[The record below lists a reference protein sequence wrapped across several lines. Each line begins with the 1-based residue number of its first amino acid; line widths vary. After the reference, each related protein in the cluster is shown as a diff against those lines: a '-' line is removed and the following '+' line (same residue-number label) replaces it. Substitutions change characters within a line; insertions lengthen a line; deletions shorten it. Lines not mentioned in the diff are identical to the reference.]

1 MLNKIPLFNIEI
13 GGITGYI

>member
-1 MLNKIPLFNIEI
+1 MLNKISLFNIEI